1 MSAISTPTL
10 EHSLN
15 VLIVVLFISV
25 DETSVNRVGLV
36 IKGKHEWQYKLFT
49 KDSVSILDSYL
60 RRSTL

>member
-1 MSAISTPTL
+1 MSAISTPAL

-15 VLIVVLFISV
+15 VLVIMLSISV

-36 IKGKHEWQYKLFT
+36 IKGKHDLFT
-49 KDSVSILDSYL
+49 KDSVPVLDSYL